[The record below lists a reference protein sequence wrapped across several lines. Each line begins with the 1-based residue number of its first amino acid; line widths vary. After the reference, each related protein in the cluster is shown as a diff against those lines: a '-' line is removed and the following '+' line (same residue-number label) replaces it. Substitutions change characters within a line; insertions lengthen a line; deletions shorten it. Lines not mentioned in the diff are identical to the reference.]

1 MIVVSAEIALRKNSA
16 EMRRAWFLFKSFFAL
31 FCFMVRTSYGVIP
44 DPELMR
50 PTFPSCPEV
59 ELSGHETAF
68 NCPPSKLTPKLAY
81 FVGYF
86 CGDGGLKDIRK
97 TYTKTKRFEHK
108 LIIADEFEVQ
118 IKIIQG
124 LFKNLFGSKPPI
136 RYERIEKGE
145 HTYYLNPTSK
155 AIYSFLV
162 DVFELPPGSKYGK
175 LKIPK
180 IIACSNNN
188 LKRWFIRGVFDADGD
203 TRAVEKG
210 FTSQSR
216 VKLRMKST
224 EFIKEM
230 KLLLEGAFGVSVNGP
245 YLDKIGSSYI
255 QVERFDDLK
264 KLNRC
269 RLFLHP
275 IKRWRLGKSCS
286 NLISSYKAQHLKQ
299 FT

>member
-1 MIVVSAEIALRKNSA
+1 
-16 EMRRAWFLFKSFFAL
+16 
-31 FCFMVRTSYGVIP
+31 MVRTSYGASP
-44 DPELMR
+44 DSELMQ
-50 PTFPSCPEV
+50 PHFPSHPV
-59 ELSGHETAF
+59 IKLSGYKTGF
-68 NCPPSKLTPKLAY
+68 DGLPNKLTPTLAY

-86 CGDGGLKDIRK
+86 CGDGGLNDIHK
-97 TYTKTKRFEHK
+97 TYAKTKRFEHK

-124 LFKNLFGSKPPI
+124 LFLNLFGFKPPI

-145 HTYYLNPTSK
+145 HTYYINPTSK

-162 DVFELPPGSKYGK
+162 NVFELPSGSKYGK
-175 LKIPK
+175 LKVPK
-180 IIACSNNN
+180 IIMCSNNN

-216 VKLRMKST
+216 VKLRMKSN

-230 KLLLEGAFGVSVNGP
+230 KSLLEEAFWVSVNGP
-245 YLDKIGSSYI
+245 YFDKKIGSSYI
-255 QVERFDDLK
+255 QVERFGDLK
-264 KLNRC
+264 KLNHC

-275 IKRWRLGKSCS
+275 VKRWRLDKSCS